1 MKNKEGSVTEYY
13 AIHRNFTFCII
24 YFFAPERH
32 TATKPTSW
40 FSINLTMAPRLSN
53 IQKQILIQQGCQER
67 EKESKV
73 NAHEGQV
80 RQYSKSTRVLH
91 CLWLE
96 HDWLPVWGLPYD
108 FRSNEGK
115 RQVYEGKTYFG
126 ITDEIWKTAEK
137 IINGSKEFPIFQAL
151 LEGTHSASLDK
162 NHTFWYGLWLSVKT
176 YQDNIT
182 QQIGQKEAPEE
193 PIQDCQRRHN
203 FQMRRTRC
211 WLTLHGYPLIEYLT

>member
-40 FSINLTMAPRLSN
+40 FSIYLTMAPRLSN
-53 IQKQILIQQGCQER
+53 IQKQILIEQGCQER
-67 EKESKV
+67 EKKESKV

-115 RQVYEGKTYFG
+115 RQVYEAKTYFG
-126 ITDEIWKTAEK
+126 ITDEIWKAAETDPKSSLYSKPSWRERIQHPWIKTIRFGTAFGWAWK
-137 IINGSKEFPIFQAL
+137 LTRITLPSI
-151 LEGTHSASLDK
+151 LD
-162 NHTFWYGLWLSVKT
+162 
-176 YQDNIT
+176 
-182 QQIGQKEAPEE
+182 
-193 PIQDCQRRHN
+193 RRRPRKSP
-203 FQMRRTRC
+203 FRIVRGDTTSRC
-211 WLTLHGYPLIEYLT
+211 GGRGVD